1 MMPFPGGIEDTSNA
15 ALILSAAAALLTL
28 YLASLPASLVRSLV
42 KTLAVAL
49 LAVLA
54 FVQQAPLLLVG
65 ALALSA
71 AGDAFLSRPG
81 DRAFLAGL
89 ASFLAA
95 HLLYIA
101 LFALSG
107 GGVDALMSFRAALAA
122 AMLLG
127 VLLIATRLLPRL
139 EAGLKLPVALYIV
152 AILAMGLA
160 ALTLNSPAVIAGA
173 ILFIISDGI
182 LAWEKFLLTA
192 GSPVSKSMR
201 HTVWITYYA
210 AQLLITLGFL
220 LG

>member
-15 ALILSAAAALLTL
+15 ALILSVAAALLTL
-28 YLASLPASLVRSLV
+28 YLANLTPSPRRSVV

-54 FVQQAPLLLVG
+54 FVQQAPLLLIG

-81 DRAFLAGL
+81 ERAFAAGL

-95 HLLYIA
+95 HVLYIV
-101 LFALSG
+101 LFATG
-107 GGVDALMSFRAALAA
+107 GGGISALSLPRIALAI
-122 AMLLG
+122 AMLLA
-127 VLLIATRLLPRL
+127 VVPIAWRLLPNI
-139 EAGLKLPVALYIV
+139 EADLKVPVLVYVA
-152 AILAMGLA
+152 AILVMGLA
-160 ALTLNSPAVIAGA
+160 ALTVNSPAVIAGA
-173 ILFIISDGI
+173 VLFMVSDSI
-182 LAWEKFLLTA
+182 LAWEKFLLPA
-192 GSPVSKSMR
+192 GSAASAPMR
-201 HTVWITYYA
+201 YAVWVTYYA